1 METASPGGPPAAEAP
16 VNEMLLVGAGS
27 HPSGSPSRELSGP
40 EASAILGLILA
51 ALRLHGEWDRAIYGS
66 GVEMGS
72 GSGPIKKAEV
82 H

>member
-1 METASPGGPPAAEAP
+1 MGT
-16 VNEMLLVGAGS
+16 GS
-27 HPSGSPSRELSGP
+27 RPSGGPSRELSGQ

-51 ALRLHGEWDRAIYGS
+51 ALGLHGECDGAIYGS

-72 GSGPIKKAEV
+72 GSGPIKKPEV